1 MTTISEL
8 FDQRTQHW
16 SDIQGHLKFMRDT
29 VASEAADVVVELG
42 ARSGYSTIALLAGL
56 EATGGKLWSVDIET
70 PQWPDEVWSHPQITF
85 IQGDDLSV
93 RDQIPGEIDVLFID
107 TSHFYEQTLSELYL
121 YGESARVILM
131 HDTDLQ
137 HPHMAPSIPEYPVRT
152 AALEWVA
159 QNGRTFTE
167 REGSYGLGVIGL

>member
-1 MTTISEL
+1 MTVISEL
-8 FDQRTQHW
+8 FDQRTQMW
-16 SDIQGHLKFMRDT
+16 SDIQGHLKFLRDT
-29 VASEAADVVVELG
+29 VASESADVVVELG

-93 RDQIPGEIDVLFID
+93 RDQIPHDIDVLFID

-121 YGESARVILM
+121 YGEFARVILM

-137 HPHMAPSIPEYPVRT
+137 HPHMAPLIPAFPVRV
-152 AALEWVA
+152 AAIQWCE

-167 REGSYGLGVIGL
+167 REGSYGLGVIT